1 MSAPEARPTSHSKLL
16 IVGSG
21 PAGYTAAIYGARAML
36 EPIIVEGIQPGG
48 QLTITTEVENYPG
61 FAEPIQGPWLME
73 QMRAQAVH
81 MGTTIIGDTIVS
93 ADLSKRP
100 FTLVGD
106 SGTTYTCDAL
116 VIATGAQAKWLGLPS
131 EARYQGFGVSAC
143 ATCDGFFYRGREV
156 VVVGGGNSAVE
167 EALYLTHHASKVTV
181 VHRRDSFRA
190 ERILQNRLFA
200 HPKIEVIWDSAVDE
214 ILGGGEP
221 AGVTGVRIKNLK
233 TGALSEIRTD
243 GVFVAIG
250 HSPASEL
257 FRDQLR
263 MKPSG
268 YIWTAPDST
277 MTSLPGVFAAG
288 DVTDEVFRQAVTAAG
303 MGCMAAL
310 EAERWLAT
318 VAAVEDTAAPNAVA
332 AAE

>member
-1 MSAPEARPTSHSKLL
+1 MSAAEARPTTHAKLL

-48 QLTITTEVENYPG
+48 QLTITTDVENYPG
-61 FAEPIQGPWLME
+61 FADAIQGPWLME